1 MNLSRTID
9 KVGLY
14 VLSLVLLFV
23 FIIILTINV
32 PYCFGSDCR
41 FVGMEAMPKIAFDN
55 IATLVAVLGIIIGGL
70 FYHRFEYELK
80 GGSQD
85 SMRIEQSKS
94 ESYEHLT
101 FLATYIIPFLGFS
114 FDEPRK
120 LMAYI
125 LLLIVIG
132 FIFVRTDKYYA
143 NPTLAL
149 LGYKLFKADIEC
161 RGVRYH
167 NIVLIGKDSVE
178 ANDNVNY
185 KFLSDS
191 VCFVRKIE

>member
-1 MNLSRTID
+1 MNLSSTID

-14 VLSLVLLFV
+14 VLSLVLLFI
-23 FIIILTINV
+23 FIIILTINI
-32 PYCFGSDCR
+32 PYCFGRDCQLVGIDDIFQLIEENIASIVASVGIIVGLIFYCR
-41 FVGMEAMPKIAFDN
+41 FE
-55 IATLVAVLGIIIGGL
+55 
-70 FYHRFEYELK
+70 HELK

-85 SMRIEQSKS
+85 VMKVEHCQS

-120 LMAYI
+120 LLAYS
-125 LLLIVIG
+125 LLLVVIG

-149 LGYKLFKADIEC
+149 LGYKLFKATIVC
-161 RGVRYH
+161 RGITYKNV
-167 NIVLIGKDSVE
+167 ILIGKESVI
-178 ANDNVNY
+178 DDDMVNY